1 MINYCLTLPYL
12 PGGIELAK
20 KFAEENGGHSKEHD
34 EFYKIA
40 GISREN
46 VWIQRSPPGSDAP
59 DLEVVSLETND
70 PSKTLKEFA
79 TSNHRWAVKFR
90 EYAKKAYGIDFT
102 GPPPPLNEMIIDW
115 HQEE

>member
-1 MINYCLTLPYL
+1 MVNNCLALSLLPE
-12 PGGIELAK
+12 GIEFAK
-20 KFAEENGGHSKEHD
+20 KFAEENAGHNKEHD

-46 VWIQRSPPGSDAP
+46 VWIQRSPPGSGAP

-70 PSKTLKEFA
+70 PSKSLKEFA
-79 TSNHRWAVKFR
+79 TSNHPWAVKFR